1 MHRSGSTHEA
11 DGGLEGRPPGGK
23 RRSLPAEVQR
33 LWREFKE
40 FVLKAL
46 TAGDMVGEV
55 LMDGYR
61 LAAKAGG
68 LLVRYGRYVAA
79 FAVLVG
85 LTSPATEGWGI
96 AAFSGSALAP
106 WVPVGLLPGT
116 IVCVRIVVGSFG
128 PLDRESERASSR
140 GQQAPADGSPE
151 LLSGLARESSRRRA
165 LNRRI
170 AVGDKAPLLETD
182 PFVHD
187 ELAETAFQL
196 NAREL
201 PEIDL
206 ILMRWTRKHGLR
218 VVAFRGAVDD
228 VAQGLLS
235 ALEWEDIFDGN
246 GALENALLPLE
257 YSHRAVAFTAGA
269 HHYLLVGIAG
279 APIPGHAHL
288 TISHTATRLVERYA
302 GADELSLPAAGG
314 LQ

>member
-1 MHRSGSTHEA
+1 MQRAKSVDEASGRRES
-11 DGGLEGRPPGGK
+11 RPASRG
-23 RRSLPAEVQR
+23 RRSFAAEVQR

-40 FVLKAL
+40 LVPRAL

-61 LAAKAGG
+61 LAARAGG
-68 LLVRYGRYVAA
+68 LFVSHGRYVVA
-79 FAVLVG
+79 FGALVG
-85 LTSPATEGWGI
+85 LTSPVTEGWGI
-96 AAFSGSALAP
+96 AALSDSTIAA
-106 WVPVGLLPGT
+106 WVPAGLLPGT
-116 IVCVRIVVGSFG
+116 IFCARIVVGSFG

-140 GQQAPADGSPE
+140 RQQVPAEEGSE
-151 LLSGLARESSRRRA
+151 VRSGLARESNRRRV
-165 LNRRI
+165 LNEQI
-170 AVGDKAPLLETD
+170 TVGEKAPLLETD

-218 VVAFRGAVDD
+218 AVASHGAVDD

-246 GALENALLPLE
+246 GALESALSPLE

-269 HHYLLVGIAG
+269 HHYFLIGIAG
-279 APIPGHAHL
+279 GPIPGHAHL
-288 TISHTATRLVERYA
+288 TISHAATRLVERYSD
-302 GADELSLPAAGG
+302 GHEPLSAAGG
-314 LQ
+314 FR